1 MINFF
6 RFHSVDVGR
15 EVDWVQCDGGCN
27 EWFHMLCVGL
37 VKSQMKPDDE
47 FICKKCKNKK
57 INPAT
62 TASSTTAAAATNNS
76 TTAGASKKLKSQTV
90 NGNSSS
96 ATAANGNGTTGVK
109 KRLTRSKED
118 SNREKSTVK
127 NTNENSVENSKENE
141 PRPNNSTKSD
151 KSDSQTISTSRPKVT
166 EKTN

>member
-1 MINFF
+1 M
-6 RFHSVDVGR
+6 
-15 EVDWVQCDGGCN
+15 DWVQCDGGCN

-57 INPAT
+57 ISPATT
-62 TASSTTAAAATNNS
+62 TASSAAAANNS
-76 TTAGASKKLKSQTV
+76 TTASASKKLKSQTV

-96 ATAANGNGTTGVK
+96 GTAANGNGTTGAK
-109 KRLTRSKED
+109 KRLTRSKEEG
-118 SNREKSTVK
+118 NRDKSTVTH
-127 NTNENSVENSKENE
+127 TNENSVDNSKENE

-151 KSDSQTISTSRPKVT
+151 KSDSQSISTSRPKVT